1 MRLGT
6 SPGIYKITLALI
18 EGLDSLPNADS
29 HSLIGT
35 RHDKA
40 ICLRWLGRRSWPYQR

>member
-1 MRLGT
+1 MTLLISISLRCEPHHATGT
-6 SPGIYKITLALI
+6 SSGIYKITLALI

-35 RHDKA
+35 RHDKD
-40 ICLRWLGRRSWPYQR
+40 L